1 MSDYNFF
8 GISADFT
15 MYDYKDKERNMRN
28 YISYMLN
35 RTMQM
40 FEYEG
45 LPDTIPKKMLEL
57 YIMINGHSVVIE
69 HEDNLYVCFGNWGGM
84 PDEYYVPT
92 KYVVANPYLN
102 ISKEF
107 TINEDCILVYN
118 DSLYVGMMPLFKR
131 YASALV
137 ENDLTMNIV
146 DIQSR
151 IMTLIDAADDRTK
164 ASAEEYLHDIE
175 SGHLGVIASNAFFN
189 GVRAQPYGDRGNVR
203 LTDLIEYEQYIKAS
217 YYNEIGLNANYNMKR
232 ESINSNESQLND
244 DMLLPLVDDMHKCR
258 IEFCDRINNMWGTDI
273 VVNLS
278 SSWRDNQEELLME
291 QAAKAVQIASTV
303 IPFHTDNDT
312 SDVID
317 NIHDS
322 QNISDS
328 ESNPDAMQND
338 SDNNSGISI
347 DIDTDKLFGDDLDDR
362 GDDDEQED

>member
-8 GISADFT
+8 GLCGDFS

-69 HEDNLYVCFGNWGGM
+69 HEGNLYVCFGNWGGM
-84 PDEYYVPT
+84 PDAYYLPT

-102 ISKEF
+102 ISKEY

-118 DSLYVGMMPLFKR
+118 DSLYVGMMPLFRR

-151 IMTLIDAADDRTK
+151 ILTLIDAADDRTM
-164 ASAEEYLHDIE
+164 ASAVEYLHDVE
-175 SGHLGVIASNAFFN
+175 SGKLGVIASNAFFN

-244 DMLLPLVDDMHKCR
+244 DMLLPLVDDMYKCR

-273 VVNLS
+273 TVTLS
-278 SSWRDNQEELLME
+278 SSWRDNQQELLME
-291 QAAKAVQIASTV
+291 QAAKAVQIASTA
-303 IPFHTDNDT
+303 IPFHTYDDNGNVTDNVHDSSDT
-312 SDVID
+312 SYDKPD
-317 NIHDS
+317 
-322 QNISDS
+322 SDS
-328 ESNPDAMQND
+328 MS
-338 SDNNSGISI
+338 SDGNI
-347 DIDTDKLFGDDLDDR
+347 DIGVPVDINIDKLLDVVEGSEEDD
-362 GDDDEQED
+362 

>member
-1 MSDYNFF
+1 
-8 GISADFT
+8 

-40 FEYEG
+40 FDYEG

-84 PDEYYVPT
+84 PDAYYVPT
-92 KYVVANPYLN
+92 KYVVANPYIN
-102 ISKEF
+102 VSKEF
-107 TINEDCILVYN
+107 TINEDCVLVYN

-151 IMTLIDAADDRTK
+151 IITLIDAADDRTR
-164 ASAEEYLHDIE
+164 ASAEEYLHDVE
-175 SGHLGVIASNAFFN
+175 SGNLGVIASNAFFN

-258 IEFCDRINNMWGTDI
+258 IEFCDHINNMWGTDI
-273 VVNLS
+273 TVNLS
-278 SSWRDNQEELLME
+278 SSWRDNQQELLME
-291 QAAKAVQIASTV
+291 QAIKAVQIASTV
-303 IPFHTDNDT
+303 IPSHTDNDN
-312 SDVID
+312 DDAID
-317 NIHDS
+317 NVYDS
-322 QNISDS
+322 ADIGDDQSNTDIMQSDGNI
-328 ESNPDAMQND
+328 
-338 SDNNSGISI
+338 DNGVSI
-347 DIDTDKLFGDDLDDR
+347 DIDIDKLLGDDLDK
-362 GDDDEQED
+362 GVDDND